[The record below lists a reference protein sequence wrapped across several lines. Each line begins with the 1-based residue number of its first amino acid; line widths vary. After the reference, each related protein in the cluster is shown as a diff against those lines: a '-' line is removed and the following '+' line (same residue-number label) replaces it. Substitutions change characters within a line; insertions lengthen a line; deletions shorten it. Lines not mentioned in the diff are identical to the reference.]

1 MLPNH
6 LHKKHSW
13 ILGAGLFLCCAM
25 GVARADDNN
34 GPSPTPSTP
43 SAANSKSPLVVPPAA
58 ESYSPVVRD
67 ARYYLRSTWSVRNL
81 VEAGFIA
88 GVPNLTS
95 APVQPQ
101 VPTEI
106 NAETA
111 NAYANA
117 MEQYSA
123 GMDNWRRTNE
133 DELRYRGRRF
143 GFGLATAET
152 RDLLSNFLL
161 PVALRQDPRYVPPSL
176 DQPLESRLGYAAKSI
191 FVTSNNAGR
200 QVPNYSK
207 WIGTVGAAIVAKHL
221 YANRLGVPQ
230 LNTNQ
235 FVWRYIGYSLA
246 GDEATNL
253 AHELLRASLSQDLT
267 RIDREGNATESNYYP
282 LSTAGTLLS
291 WARGIY
297 APRNFIQGALIAG
310 VPNLPSEPIYPVEPP
325 LTSKAAELAY
335 AEAVEQYGTDMET
348 WRRTTDEEVRYRGRR
363 FIAGFSESETQNFL
377 GNCLIPLTFRID
389 PRFIPNGGGEGIASR
404 FGNAF
409 AQIATAHTNA
419 GNLTLNLP
427 LLGGTVGAAFTAQH
441 LYYDRLGVPELTTN
455 RLAARTIAFNLA
467 GDLLLNIFH
476 EFSPHRGF

>member
-1 MLPNH
+1 MLANH
-6 LHKKHSW
+6 LYKKHSW

-25 GVARADDNN
+25 GVARGDDSSASA
-34 GPSPTPSTP
+34 PMPATP
-43 SAANSKSPLVVPPAA
+43 SATNPKQPLVVPPAP
-58 ESYSPVVRD
+58 ESYNPLVRN
-67 ARYYLRSTWSVRNL
+67 ARYYLRSTWSVRNV
-81 VEAGFIA
+81 VEAGLIA

-101 VPTEI
+101 APTII
-106 NAETA
+106 NATTA
-111 NAYANA
+111 NAYADA
-117 MEQYSA
+117 MEQYSV
-123 GMDNWRRTNE
+123 GMDDWRRTNE

-152 RDLLSNFLL
+152 RDLLSNFML
-161 PVALRQDPRYVPPSL
+161 PSALRQDPRYVPPSFEL
-176 DQPLESRLGYAAKSI
+176 PLESRLGYAAKSI
-191 FVTSNNAGR
+191 FVTNSNSGR

-207 WIGTVGAAIVAKHL
+207 WVGTVGAAVIAKHL

-253 AHELLRASLSQDLT
+253 VHELLRASLSQDLT

-282 LSTAGTLLS
+282 LSTAGTILS
-291 WARGIY
+291 WARSIY
-297 APRNFIQGALIAG
+297 SPRNFLQGALIAG
-310 VPNLPSEPIYPVEPP
+310 LPNFPSEPDYPVEPP

-363 FIAGFSESETQNFL
+363 FIGGFSESETQQFL
-377 GNCLIPLTFRID
+377 GACLIPLTFRID
-389 PRFIPNGGGEGIASR
+389 PRFIPTGGGQGIASR

-409 AQIATAHTNA
+409 AQLAIAHTNA
-419 GNLTLNLP
+419 GNRTLNLP
-427 LLGGTVGAAFTAQH
+427 LLGGTVGAAFTAQQ

-455 RLAARTIAFNLA
+455 RLVAKTIGFNLA

>member
-1 MLPNH
+1 MLSNH

-25 GVARADDNN
+25 GVAHGDDGS
-34 GPSPTPSTP
+34 GPAPTAATPSSTNP
-43 SAANSKSPLVVPPAA
+43 KPPLVVPPAGQ
-58 ESYSPVVRD
+58 SYSPVMRD
-67 ARYYLRSTWSVRNL
+67 ARYYLRSTWSARNL
-81 VEAGFIA
+81 VEAGLIA
-88 GVPNLTS
+88 GVPDLTN
-95 APVQPQ
+95 APIQPQ
-101 VPTEI
+101 PPTVV
-106 NAETA
+106 NAASA
-111 NAYANA
+111 NAYADA
-117 MEQYSA
+117 MEQYSE
-123 GMDNWRRTNE
+123 GMDDWRRSNE
-133 DELRYRGRRF
+133 EELRYRGRRF

-152 RDLLSNFLL
+152 RDLLSDFLL
-161 PVALRQDPRYVPPSL
+161 PVALRQDPRYIPPSFEL
-176 DQPLESRLGYAAKSI
+176 PLESRLGFAAKSI
-191 FVTSNNAGR
+191 FVTRDNGGR

-207 WIGTVGAAIVAKHL
+207 WVGTVGAALIAKHL

-267 RIDREGNATESNYYP
+267 RIDREGNASESNYYP
-282 LSTAGTLLS
+282 LSTTGTVLS

-297 APRNFIQGALIAG
+297 APRHFIQGALIAG
-310 VPNLPSEPIYPVEPP
+310 VPNLPSEPDYPAEPP

-363 FIAGFSESETQNFL
+363 FIGGFSESETQHFL
-377 GNCLIPLTFRID
+377 GNCLLPLTFKID
-389 PRFIPNGGGEGIASR
+389 PRFIPTGGGQSVASR

-409 AQIATAHTNA
+409 TQMAIAHTNA
-419 GNLTLNLP
+419 GNRTLNLP
-427 LLGGTVGAAFTAQH
+427 LLGGTVGAAFTAQQ
-441 LYYDRLGVPELTTN
+441 LYYDRLGVPELTSN
-455 RLAARTIAFNLA
+455 RLVGKTIAFNLA